1 MDSSF
6 WLFAVLLT
14 ILTLVGLF
22 WAMLKFE
29 RCAVCGKL
37 TWKPI
42 NRSALAM
49 DAAGNLVL
57 IYLCH
62 KHYLQYLIARNEPEP
77 TDDVEPD
84 A

>member
-1 MDSSF
+1 MDSTF
-6 WLFAVLLT
+6 WLFAALLAVLT
-14 ILTLVGLF
+14 PVGFL

-37 TWKPI
+37 TWKPV

-57 IYLCH
+57 IYLCP
-62 KHYLQYLIARNEPEP
+62 KHYLQYLIARNEPEL

>member
-1 MDSSF
+1 MDSTF
-6 WLFAVLLT
+6 WVFAALLAVLT
-14 ILTLVGLF
+14 PVGLL

-37 TWKPI
+37 TWKPV
-42 NRSALAM
+42 NRSALAL

-57 IYLCH
+57 IYLCP
-62 KHYLQYLIARNEPEP
+62 KHYLQYLIARNEPEL

>member
-1 MDSSF
+1 MVIDARV
-6 WLFAVLLT
+6 LFGVGGL
-14 ILTLVGLF
+14 LVGG
-22 WAMLKFE
+22 AMLKFE

-37 TWKPI
+37 TWKPV

-57 IYLCH
+57 MYLCP